1 MGQNFIEHA
10 CLKPFIILTDVLKH
24 TFINFLKT
32 FHGAD
37 FKSRFSVMYSLVN

>member
-1 MGQNFIEHA
+1 MERA
-10 CLKPFIILTDVLKH
+10 WLKAFIILTDVLKY

-37 FKSRFSVMYSLVN
+37 FKSRFSAIYSLAN